1 MTEQVNKYG
10 VNLTGLKHKDTYED
24 VIGYINTTKN
34 TIKYPDRRAK
44 QLRNSPYLSFLDGEG
59 LEHMKEQQINAIKE
73 QHKDDLIREA
83 GMSSNSSNSAIE
95 SRIQSSAASSRSY
108 MSAEPEQFDM
118 TIDDT
123 MEDVEQ
129 EINIAL
135 DAQAENEE
143 AKREKIIHIL
153 QTHLGEEVL
162 SDATVQFAHRMA
174 VEQPQP
180 ELTVSPPGLVRQAA
194 KAAAGVVV
202 NRMIDAQL
210 AGASIPI
217 QAAGQVA
224 KVVAGGVVSKITGV
238 SSSSS
243 SGQIPVTD
251 SETQHPPKG
260 PRGRPRR
267 IQLEP
272 SGPELMSM
280 MVGDE
285 GSQIRRPA
293 EDSGDG
299 NGNRKKT
306 KQNKKE
312 RRRLQSIEEGTA
324 EGGATEG
331 TKIQDVPHT
340 KIETSGLGEG
350 KLETNKP
357 DKPEQKEKTT
367 GTYSKSSAGIKSDST
382 DRMPEPEPKKK
393 PGRPKGSS
401 KGATKDSAPPVP
413 SYVKLTG
420 IKSPAQPATSMI
432 APSKIGIQKLREIFE
447 EAKNK
452 KKLSTSDTSQYMI
465 LYDEWREAKGD
476 KQLKKAKLDALKALY
491 KTVLYKK

>member
-10 VNLTGLKHKDTYED
+10 VNLTGLKHKDTYDD
-24 VIGYINTTKN
+24 VLDIINTSKN

-73 QHKDDLIREA
+73 QHKDDLIRET

-108 MSAEPEQFDM
+108 MSAGEGPELFDM
-118 TIDDT
+118 TIGDT

-162 SDATVQFAHRMA
+162 SDSTVQFAHQMA
-174 VEQPQP
+174 AKQPQP
-180 ELTVSPPGLVRQAA
+180 QPDSAVSPPGLVSQAA

-224 KVVAGGVVSKITGV
+224 KLVAGGVVSKITGA
-238 SSSSS
+238 SSSDT
-243 SGQIPVTD
+243 PDDTD
-251 SETQHPPKG
+251 KR
-260 PRGRPRR
+260 RGRP
-267 IQLEP
+267 P
-272 SGPELMSM
+272 GSKNKPVPM

-293 EDSGDG
+293 EDSG
-299 NGNRKKT
+299 NGGGIKK
-306 KQNKKE
+306 KSKPNKKE
-312 RRRLQSIEEGTA
+312 RRRLQSIEEGSA

-340 KIETSGLGEG
+340 KKEMAGGAGDGKIETNKSDKPEQKEKTTGSYSKSSAGIKSE
-350 KLETNKP
+350 KLETTKP
-357 DKPEQKEKTT
+357 DKPDQKEKTT

-382 DRMPEPEPKKK
+382 DRMPEPKKK
-393 PGRPKGSS
+393 PGRPKGIKKSDMDD
-401 KGATKDSAPPVP
+401 KGRKP
-413 SYVKLTG
+413 
-420 IKSPAQPATSMI
+420 QPQTQI
-432 APSKIGIQKLREIFE
+432 APSKIGIQKLRE
-447 EAKNK
+447 
-452 KKLSTSDTSQYMI
+452 
-465 LYDEWREAKGD
+465 
-476 KQLKKAKLDALKALY
+476 
-491 KTVLYKK
+491 